1 MQASTVDG
9 QAGSGQAGSGGGASV
24 AEAATFVTFM
34 IGGQAFGVPVLVV
47 QDILLP
53 DRIAPIPLSHPAVRG
68 SINVRGKIV
77 TVVDVRAR
85 LGLPAGESDER
96 RMGVTVENQG
106 ELYALL
112 VDRVGD
118 VLAMPASRFQ
128 EKPSSL
134 TAAWA
139 EVATGI
145 YRQDDG
151 LLVTLDVQRLL
162 TLN

>member
-1 MQASTVDG
+1 
-9 QAGSGQAGSGGGASV
+9 
-24 AEAATFVTFM
+24 
-34 IGGQAFGVPVLVV
+34 
-47 QDILLP
+47 
-53 DRIAPIPLSHPAVRG
+53 
-68 SINVRGKIV
+68 
-77 TVVDVRAR
+77 
-85 LGLPAGESDER
+85 
-96 RMGVTVENQG
+96 MGVTVENQG

-134 TAAWA
+134 SAAWA

-145 YRQDDG
+145 YRQNDG

>member
-1 MQASTVDG
+1 MQASTGGEFDD
-9 QAGSGQAGSGGGASV
+9 SGGGAGV
-24 AEAATFVTFM
+24 AESATFVTFM
-34 IGGQAFGVPVLVV
+34 IGGQSFGVPVLVV

-53 DRIAPIPLSHPAVRG
+53 DRIAPIPLAHPAVLG

-85 LGLPAGESDER
+85 LGLPAGENGGR

-112 VDRVGD
+112 VERVGD
-118 VLAMPASRFQ
+118 VLTLPASRFQ
-128 EKPSSL
+128 QKPSSL
-134 TAAWA
+134 DPRWA
-139 EVATGI
+139 DVTTGV

>member
-1 MQASTVDG
+1 MQASRVG
-9 QAGSGQAGSGGGASV
+9 ELSSEQAGSDDAAAA

-34 IGGQAFGVPVLVV
+34 IAGQAFGVPVLVV

-53 DRIAPIPLSHPAVRG
+53 DRIAPIPLAHPAVRG

-85 LGLPAGESDER
+85 LGLPAGESSER

-118 VLAMPASRFQ
+118 VLTMPASRFQ

-134 TAAWA
+134 TREWA
-139 EVATGI
+139 DAATGI
-145 YRQDDG
+145 YRQDNG
-151 LLVTLDVQRLL
+151 LLVTLDVPRLL

>member
-1 MQASTVDG
+1 MQASTLGERVASG
-9 QAGSGQAGSGGGASV
+9 AGAGV
-24 AEAATFVTFM
+24 TDAATFVTFM
-34 IGGQAFGVPVLVV
+34 HGGQAFGVPVLVV
-47 QDILLP
+47 QDILVP
-53 DRIAPIPLSHPAVRG
+53 ERMAPIPLAHPAVRG

-77 TVVDVRAR
+77 TVVEVRAR
-85 LGLPAGESDER
+85 LGLPASESDER
-96 RMGVTVENQG
+96 RMGVTIENQG

-118 VLAMPASRFQ
+118 VLTLPASRFQ
-128 EKPSSL
+128 EKPASL
-134 TAAWA
+134 NAAWA

-145 YRQDDG
+145 YRQDEG